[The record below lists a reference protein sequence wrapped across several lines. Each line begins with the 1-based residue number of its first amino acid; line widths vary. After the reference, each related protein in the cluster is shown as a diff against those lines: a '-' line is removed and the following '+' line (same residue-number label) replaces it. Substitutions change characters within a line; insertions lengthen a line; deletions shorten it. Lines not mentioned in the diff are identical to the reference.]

1 MRLSETPA
9 EFGHYSNVGE
19 DNGYVFGEML
29 AMPPD
34 RIQKLTDDGV
44 LY

>member
-1 MRLSETPA
+1 MRLSGTPL
-9 EFGHYSNVGE
+9 EFGGYSNVGE
-19 DNGYVFGEML
+19 DNDYVFGEIL

-34 RIQKLTDDGV
+34 RIRKLTEEGV